1 MQFFSGFLLDVDLW
15 GLLTLQ
21 HILNFIK
28 GIDGWICLVVSFV
41 VFASFILSERLAKFN
56 HPERQSLS
64 RSIRSFA
71 STWEIFGKCSIVFF
85 VCTTVF
91 LFLFIG
97 LVATMNASIHQIDA
111 GDHFIQLFEACWQE
125 IELNASLFLDGLIL
139 AMVVSGLLD
148 FLVITQAERG
158 EGLRD
163 VRMMH
168 KLFKR
173 MKGFSP
179 AKFVDLGKGI
189 FIGLEDGRKRK
200 PVYIPFKQLS
210 QTHMQVL
217 GASGSGKGISLALIG
232 AQLIQVGESVIVFD
246 PKGDGRLPVVLSDAA
261 EQAHVPFIHL
271 DLQPD
276 SVAQFNLLSGAS
288 TSEIE
293 ELLIAGLGLSPSDGD
308 GNYYRGIDQDAAEQL
323 SKLDNGG
330 KDWTL
335 RSLYAA
341 AQADKNFEKADNFL
355 RRLRQVSDLPAIAT
369 SHDLDLAGKVEAGV
383 VIYIRG
389 SVDNHRVKTLQT
401 MLLIRILQVIK
412 KRPTGSRD
420 VALILD
426 EFKHLLT
433 SVSLD
438 ALGVVREMGCHAI
451 LAHQSLGDLGACPGL
466 TRTDVE
472 PVVGDNT
479 TIKLVFRI
487 NDETASKSFA
497 AKSGLQRTHVESVRE
512 LDEDSNVKRSWAEAQ
527 QTRMSEDMFTHLH
540 RPSEGATPVAAGV
553 LFGVGLAKLIAIAPL
568 ETFGE
573 LIPPVA
579 AEVEECVSLGNGEE
593 LI

>member
-1 MQFFSGFLLDVDLW
+1 MQLFSGFLLDVDLW

-21 HILNFIK
+21 HILYFIK
-28 GIDGWICLVVSFV
+28 GLNDWLCLFV
-41 VFASFILSERLAKFN
+41 GFVIFTSFILGERLVKFN
-56 HPERQSLS
+56 HPDRQNLS
-64 RSIRSFA
+64 RSIRSTA
-71 STWEIFGKCSIVFF
+71 SSFEFLGKCSIVILGII
-85 VCTTVF
+85 TV
-91 LFLFIG
+91 LLTAFIG
-97 LVATMNASIHQIDA
+97 LASSIDSSIKQIDA
-111 GDHFIQLFEACWQE
+111 GGHFIEILGICWDE
-125 IELNASLFLDGLIL
+125 VALNTSVFVDGLIL
-139 AMVVSGLLD
+139 AVIVSGLLD
-148 FLVITQAERG
+148 FLIITPAERG

-163 VRMMH
+163 IRMMH

-173 MKGFSP
+173 MQRFSP
-179 AKFVDLGKGI
+179 AKFVDLKKGV
-189 FIGLEDGRKRK
+189 FIGLEDGRKQR

-232 AQLIQVGESVIVFD
+232 AQLIQVGETVIVFD
-246 PKGDGRLPVVLSDAA
+246 PKGDARLPVVLSDAA
-261 EQAHVPFIHL
+261 EQAQVPFIHL
-271 DLQPD
+271 NLQPD
-276 SVAQFNLLSGAS
+276 SVAQFNLLAGAS
-288 TSEIE
+288 ASEIE

-308 GNYYRGIDQDAAEQL
+308 GNYYRGIDQDAAERL

-335 RSLYAA
+335 RSLYTA
-341 AQADKNFEKADNFL
+341 AQSDKNFEKADNFL
-355 RRLRQVSDLPAIAT
+355 RRLRQVSDLSAIAT

-412 KRPTGSRD
+412 KRPACSRD

-466 TRTDVE
+466 TRSDVE

-497 AKSGLQRTHVESVRE
+497 VKSGLQRTHVESVRE

-527 QTRMSEDMFTHLH
+527 QTRMSEDLFTHLH

-568 ETFGE
+568 DPVGE

>member
-1 MQFFSGFLLDVDLW
+1 MQFFSGFLLDIDLW

-41 VFASFILSERLAKFN
+41 VFASFILGERLAKFN
-56 HPERQSLS
+56 HPDRQSLS
-64 RSIRSFA
+64 RSIRSTATSF
-71 STWEIFGKCSIVFF
+71 EFLGKCLVVILGVAA
-85 VCTTVF
+85 V
-91 LFLFIG
+91 LMLAFIG
-97 LVATMNASIHQIDA
+97 MVSSIDSSIKQIDTSSHLIKML
-111 GDHFIQLFEACWQE
+111 GACWE
-125 IELNASLFLDGLIL
+125 AIELNASMFIDGFIL
-139 AMVVSGLLD
+139 AVIVSSLLD
-148 FLVITQAERG
+148 FLVITPAERG

-173 MKGFSP
+173 MRGFSP
-179 AKFVDLGKGI
+179 AKFVDLDKGI

-232 AQLIQVGESVIVFD
+232 AQLIQAGETVIVFD
-246 PKGDGRLPVVLSDAA
+246 PKGDARLPSVLSDAA
-261 EQAHVPFIHL
+261 EQAQVPFIHL

-276 SVAQFNLLSGAS
+276 SVAQFNLLAGAS
-288 TSEIE
+288 PSEIE

-308 GNYYRGIDQDAAEQL
+308 GNYFRGIDQDAAEQV
-323 SKLDNGG
+323 SKLDNGD
-330 KDWTL
+330 KEWTL
-335 RSLYAA
+335 RSLFAA
-341 AQADKNFEKADNFL
+341 AQADKSFEKADNFL
-355 RRLRQVSDLPAIAT
+355 RRLRQVSDLTAIAT
-369 SHDLDLAGKVEAGV
+369 RKDLDLAGKVEAGV

-389 SVDNHRVKTLQT
+389 SVDNHRVKSLQT

-412 KRPTGSRD
+412 KRPKGSSE

-466 TRTDVE
+466 TRSDVE

-487 NDETASKSFA
+487 NDEAASKSFA

-527 QTRMSEDMFTHLH
+527 QTRMSEDLFTHLH

-568 ETFGE
+568 DPIGE

-579 AEVEECVSLGNGEE
+579 AEVEECVVPSNGVE